1 MTSGWC
7 KEEFQQA
14 HLEAVEGRHRF
25 IIFIMVD
32 DLKAEDLPD
41 EMQKFV
47 KSRTYIEAINIENK
61 KDLELFRKK
70 LRYSMPQT
78 PLRDVPRD
86 DADNAAK
93 NSDFPPLYNRLN
105 KYETYNKKMKVKSN
119 EVMKQNHE
127 AEV

>member
-7 KEEFQQA
+7 KEEFQLA
-14 HLEAVEGRHRF
+14 HLEAIEGRHRF

-61 KDLELFRKK
+61 KDLDLFRKQ
-70 LRYSMPQT
+70 LQYSMPQT

-86 DADNAAK
+86 DADNVARHP
-93 NSDFPPLYNRLN
+93 DFPPLYNRLN
-105 KYETYNKKMKVKSN
+105 KYETYNKKMKDKGN
-119 EVMKQNHE
+119 EQIEQNNK